1 MNRPPR
7 GDAFRRGQYAH
18 VMFQPSAQDTPNMT
32 VKINQGSFWVNNT
45 TFVEYAGGASP
56 KIEAPV
62 SGAKWVLIAINKLGT
77 PVLFNGIVMPNN
89 PEPPE
94 VDKNVL
100 PIAFVFVKSSTKLIT
115 NDMIFDARPVFAAGG
130 YPLKHNQLQG
140 RDAVDCHPMQSITG
154 LNDKLTEKLDVSEA
168 QNLLAE
174 KADSDGTNAAN
185 FTLNKD
191 DSGVPVEYCGIR
203 VNRGSLPEVGL
214 RYNED
219 GDKWEYTNDGS
230 TWHPFGM
237 DTDTFD
243 MATAYTA
250 GLTKLSVD
258 PVNASEPIA
267 VGTNDP
273 RLAKIDQKADKA
285 DLAKFVT
292 SEDVDKKIVS
302 KANADDVYSKSDA
315 ENIFVTRAD
324 FDLSGGYT
332 KDQLNRILNLKA
344 NASAVYTRVEIEE
357 KLSQIYSKTEIDKL
371 LADHKCNCGGGG
383 SGSADLTGYYTAKEV
398 DALLQKLAD
407 SEYTKD
413 AIDAKFVNE
422 KTITDNLSTKIDT
435 KADIS
440 NVYSKTEMDTKIATI
455 NSGSALDTTKY
466 YTKADVN
473 LLLTDKADINHGH
486 TAGDISQDSTH
497 RFVTDDEIT
506 AWNNKAN
513 ALGYTAENVANKAVA
528 NGYASLDSTGKV
540 PLSQLPVMG
549 SVGAQGVKI
558 VNTYADMTALTATDA
573 QVVFVKD
580 ATADTTVKSGWAQ
593 YMYEAATKSWVK
605 TAEQEGLDVVL
616 DWANVTNKP
625 TTFNPDL
632 TKLTDYAKT
641 GTTGSVYTKT
651 EVDNLLVNKSD
662 TNHNHDDK
670 YVTPATLTTQLA
682 TKLDNTDSRLHPA
695 VQVGS
700 YNVNETGMADG
711 MVLYFDAT
719 YNQLKYKTISSSGT
733 TEPVNYYKLGS
744 IEVDEP
750 TAIKDGY
757 VLTYDSASK
766 KLTYKAPATSASS
779 DKVGTVTID
788 ESSIGTGKVLTYN
801 GTKLVYS
808 ALPQNLIDIDN
819 TNQKQGRVLA
829 YNGNGKLEY
838 VDMTSSSGGSGILEY
853 HADATGGENCIVRAN
868 KANAVKYEV
877 NGNKVRLTIDPTAQI
892 YSIQFDLSATDIG
905 QAILLHVDMINS
917 DGSTYTWDTFKG
929 HMPIVGYY
937 AIDGNYNFK
946 TTSVKYDIDNPM
958 TYEIRAI
965 QTGYGMRVKMVY

>member
-7 GDAFRRGQYAH
+7 GDSYRRGQYAQ

-32 VKINQGSFWVNNT
+32 VKINQGSFWVNNA

-77 PVLFNGIVMPNN
+77 AVLFNGIVMPNN

-94 VDKNVL
+94 IDKNVL
-100 PIAFVFVKSSTKLIT
+100 PVAFVFIKSSTKLIT

-130 YPLKHNQLQG
+130 YPMKHNQLQD
-140 RDAVDCHPMQSITG
+140 REAVDCHPMQSITG
-154 LNDKLTEKLDVSEA
+154 LNDKLTEKLDISEA
-168 QNLLAE
+168 QNLLAD
-174 KADSDGTNAAN
+174 KADSDGTSAAN
-185 FTLNKD
+185 FTLNRD
-191 DSGVPVEYCGIR
+191 EAGVPVEYCGIR

-214 RYNED
+214 RFNED

-230 TWHPFGM
+230 AWHPFGL

-258 PVNASEPIA
+258 PVDANEPIA

-273 RLAKIDQKADKA
+273 RLAKIDQKADKT
-285 DLAKFVT
+285 DLAKFAT
-292 SEDVDKKIVS
+292 GDDIDKKIAS
-302 KANADDVYSKSDA
+302 KANMADVYSKADA

-332 KDQLNRILNLKA
+332 KDQINRILNLKA
-344 NASAVYTRVEIEE
+344 NASSVYTKDEVET
-357 KLSQIYSKTEIDKL
+357 KLSLIYTKDEVDAL
-371 LADHKCNCGGGG
+371 LKAINTGNVN
-383 SGSADLTGYYTAKEV
+383 LTGYYTAKEI
-398 DALLQKLAD
+398 DALLQKISD
-407 SEYTKD
+407 TMYTKEV
-413 AIDAKFVNE
+413 IDAKFANE
-422 KTITDNLSTKIDT
+422 KTITDNLSSKIDL

-440 NVYSKTEMDTKIATI
+440 NVYSKTEMDTKITNI
-455 NSGSALDTTKY
+455 TTGNAPDMTNY
-466 YTKADVN
+466 YTKADTN

-506 AWNNKAN
+506 AWNNKAE
-513 ALGYTAENVANKAVA
+513 ALKYTAENVANKGVA

-540 PLSQLPVMG
+540 PISQLPTMG
-549 SVGAQGVKI
+549 SVGNAGITI
-558 VNTYADMTALTATDA
+558 VDTYANMTALTPSDA
-573 QVVFVKD
+573 KVVFVKD
-580 ATADTTVKSGWAQ
+580 ATGDSTVKSGWAQ
-593 YMYEAATKSWVK
+593 YMYEDATKSWVK
-605 TAEQEGLDVVL
+605 LAEQESLDVVL

-625 TTFNPDL
+625 TEFNPDL

-651 EVDNLLVNKSD
+651 EVDNLLTNKSD
-662 TNHNHDDK
+662 TNHNHDDR
-670 YVTPATLTTQLA
+670 YVTPATLSTQLA
-682 TKLDNTDSRLHPA
+682 TKLDSTDSRLHPA

-700 YNVNETGMADG
+700 YNIDETGIADG

-719 YNQLKYKTISSSGT
+719 YNKLKYKTVSNTGGT
-733 TEPVNYYKLGS
+733 GTVDYFKLGS
-744 IEVDEP
+744 KAVVEP
-750 TAIKDGY
+750 STMNDGD
-757 VLTYDSASK
+757 VLTYDSATQ
-766 KLTYKAPATSASS
+766 KLTYKAPTVTST
-779 DKVGTVTID
+779 KVGTVTVD
-788 ESSIGTGKVLTYN
+788 ESAIGTGKILSYDGKN
-801 GTKLVYS
+801 LVYS
-808 ALPQNLIDIDN
+808 ALPANLIDIDN

-838 VDMTSSSGGSGILEY
+838 IDANTSSGGTGILEY
-853 HADATGGENCIVRAN
+853 NANATGGQNCIVRAN

-877 NGNKVRLTIDPTAQI
+877 TGNKVKLTVDPTAQI
-892 YSIQFDLSATDIG
+892 YSIQFDLKDSDIG
-905 QAILLHVDMINS
+905 SAILLHVDIVNS
-917 DGSTYTWDTFKG
+917 DGKTYTWDTFTG
-929 HMPIVGYY
+929 HMPIIGYY

-946 TTSVKYDIDNPM
+946 TTSIKYDIDNPM